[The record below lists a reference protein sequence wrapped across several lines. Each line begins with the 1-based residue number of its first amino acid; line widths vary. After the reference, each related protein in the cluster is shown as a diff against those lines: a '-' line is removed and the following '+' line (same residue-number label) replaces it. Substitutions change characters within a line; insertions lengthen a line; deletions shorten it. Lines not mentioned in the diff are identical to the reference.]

1 VPQTPPIPQR
11 TVALSPPVTHR
22 FPRRGINIC
31 AMSGRTMARIG
42 LRMMPPFPWS
52 PLSSVQRVFPSTAGR
67 SVDQTV
73 HLPVVYEEISYRA
86 VGIRPSC
93 TSLPVASYPRSE
105 SGDAVR

>member
-1 VPQTPPIPQR
+1 M
-11 TVALSPPVTHR
+11 
-22 FPRRGINIC
+22 
-31 AMSGRTMARIG
+31 MSGRTMARIG

-73 HLPVVYEEISYRA
+73 RLPVVYEESSYRA
-86 VGIRPSC
+86 VCIRPSC